1 MNIFFGII
9 IGLIILMLL
18 VVAHEFGHFIMAC
31 RNGVRVLE
39 FGIGFAPRA
48 IAWVK
53 KPVEQKDKDGKPLLD
68 EKGQPITKLKW
79 TRIPKKDWK
88 KPQDSLIFSLNWLP
102 IGGFCAMDGESDA
115 DTRKGTFGAASFW
128 GKTKIL
134 FGGVAMNWLV
144 AFVILTVLALTG
156 MPQFLDHQFYL
167 GQDAKTIDVSRSV
180 VVDKVVEGSPADKA
194 GFEEGDEIIAIE
206 GETVSSAA
214 IISQYGKDHAGET
227 VTYRVRRENRDPVQ
241 QQCIPGDP
249 AICQLPPEVVEK
261 DLTAELNPADSEY
274 SLGVSMASY
283 GQTFIRSTWSA
294 PIVGLGVTAQIT
306 GETFKSLG
314 QLVWNLVSGVFRQFS
329 FNDTVREEGRE
340 DLAAAGDSVSG
351 PVGIIGVIFPLFA
364 STGAANLA
372 FLAALISISL
382 ACMNVLPIPALD
394 GGRWLIIAIYK
405 LRRKKLTKETE
416 EKIVSRAFMVLL
428 ALIVLITVLD
438 IIKLF

>member
-1 MNIFFGII
+1 MNIVFGII
-9 IGLIILMLL
+9 IGLVILMLL
-18 VVAHEFGHFIMAC
+18 VVAHEFGHFIMAR

-68 EKGQPITKLKW
+68 ADGKPITKLKW
-79 TRIPKKDWK
+79 VKIPKKDWN
-88 KPQDSLIFSLNWLP
+88 KPQDSMVFSLNWLP

-115 DTRKGTFGAASFW
+115 DRRKGTFGAASFW

-156 MPQFLDHQFYL
+156 MPQFLEHQFYL
-167 GQDAKTIDVSRSV
+167 GQDAQQIDVSRNV
-180 VVDKVVEGSPADKA
+180 VVDKVVEGSPADEA
-194 GFEEGDEIIAIE
+194 GFESGDEIIAIE
-206 GETVSSAA
+206 GETVSSATV
-214 IISQYGKDHAGET
+214 ISQYGKDHAGET
-227 VTYRVRRENRDPVQ
+227 VKYKIKRGE
-241 QQCIPGDP
+241 
-249 AICQLPPEVVEK
+249 EEK
-261 DLTAELNPADSEY
+261 ELTANLNPADSEY
-274 SLGVSMASY
+274 ALGVSMASY

-314 QLVWNLVSGVFRQFS
+314 QLVWNLISGVFRQFS
-329 FNDTVREEGRE
+329 PNDTVREEGRE

-351 PVGIIGVIFPLFA
+351 PVGIIGVIFPTFA
-364 STGAANLA
+364 STGISNLA
-372 FLAALISISL
+372 FLAALISVSL

-428 ALIVLITVLD
+428 ALIAIITILD

>member
-1 MNIFFGII
+1 MNIVFGII

-18 VVAHEFGHFIMAC
+18 VVAHEFGHFIMAR

-53 KPVEQKDKDGKPLLD
+53 KPVEQKDEDGKPLLGAD
-68 EKGQPITKLKW
+68 GKPITKLKW
-79 TRIPKKDWK
+79 VKIPKKDWS
-88 KPQDSLIFSLNWLP
+88 KPQDSMVFSLNWLP

-115 DTRKGTFGAASFW
+115 DRRKGTFGAASFW

-156 MPQFLDHQFYL
+156 MPQFLEHQFYL
-167 GQDAKTIDVSRSV
+167 GQDAQQIDVSRSV
-180 VVDKVVEGSPADKA
+180 VVDKVVEGSPADEA
-194 GFEEGDEIIAIE
+194 GFESGDEIIAIE

-214 IISQYGKDHAGET
+214 VISQYGKDHAGET
-227 VTYRVRRENRDPVQ
+227 VKYKIKRGE
-241 QQCIPGDP
+241 
-249 AICQLPPEVVEK
+249 EEK
-261 DLTAELNPADSEY
+261 ELTANLNPADSEY
-274 SLGVSMASY
+274 ALGVSMASY

-306 GETFKSLG
+306 GETFKSIG
-314 QLVWNLVSGVFRQFS
+314 QLVWNLISGVFRQFS
-329 FNDTVREEGRE
+329 PNDTVREEGRE

-351 PVGIIGVIFPLFA
+351 PVGIIGVIFPTFA
-364 STGAANLA
+364 STGISNLA
-372 FLAALISISL
+372 FLAALISVSL

-428 ALIVLITVLD
+428 TLIAIITILD

>member
-1 MNIFFGII
+1 MNIVFGII

-18 VVAHEFGHFIMAC
+18 VVAHEFGHFIMC
-31 RNGVRVLE
+31 KRNGVRVLE

-53 KPVEQKDKDGKPLLD
+53 KPVEQKDKDGKHILD
-68 EKGQPITKLKW
+68 ENGQPVTKLKW
-79 TRIPKKDWK
+79 IRIPKKDWK
-88 KPQDSLIFSLNWLP
+88 KPQDSMIFSLNWLP

-115 DTRKGTFGAASFW
+115 DTRKGTFGAATFW

-144 AFVILTVLALTG
+144 AFILLTVLAFTG
-156 MPQFLDHQFYL
+156 MPQFLEHQFYL
-167 GQDAKTIDVSRSV
+167 GQDAQTIDVSRSV
-180 VVDKVVEGSPADKA
+180 IVDKVVENSPAAEA
-194 GFEEGDEIIAIE
+194 GFEPGDEIIAIE
-206 GETVSSAA
+206 GETVTSAA
-214 IISQYGKDHAGET
+214 AISQYGKDHAGET
-227 VTYRVRRENRDPVQ
+227 IKYTVRRDDTEQN
-241 QQCIPGDP
+241 
-249 AICQLPPEVVEK
+249 
-261 DLTAELNPADSEY
+261 LTAKLNPADADY
-274 SLGVSMASY
+274 ALGISMASY

-329 FNDTVREEGRE
+329 PNDTIREEGLS

-351 PVGIIGVIFPLFA
+351 PVGIIGTIFPAFA
-364 STGAANLA
+364 STGAANLT

-428 ALIVLITVLD
+428 FLIAVITILD

>member
-1 MNIFFGII
+1 MNIVFGII
-9 IGLIILMLL
+9 IGLVILMLL
-18 VVAHEFGHFIMAC
+18 VVAHEFGHFIMAR

-53 KPVEQKDKDGKPLLD
+53 KPVERKDKDGKPILD
-68 EKGQPITKLKW
+68 ENGQPVTKLKW
-79 TRIPKKDWK
+79 VRIPKKDWK
-88 KPQDSLIFSLNWLP
+88 KPQDSMIFSLNWLP

-115 DTRKGTFGAASFW
+115 DTRKGTFGAATFW

-144 AFVILTVLALTG
+144 AFVLLTVLAFTG
-156 MPQFLDHQFYL
+156 MPQFLEHQFCL
-167 GQDAKTIDVSRSV
+167 GQDAQTIDVSRSV
-180 VVDKVVEGSPADKA
+180 VVDKVVENSPAAEA
-194 GFEEGDEIIAIE
+194 GFQPGDEIIAIE
-206 GETVSSAA
+206 GEAVSSATV
-214 IISQYGKDHAGET
+214 ISQYGKDHAGET
-227 VTYRVRRENRDPVQ
+227 IKYTVRRDNAEQN
-241 QQCIPGDP
+241 
-249 AICQLPPEVVEK
+249 
-261 DLTAELNPADSEY
+261 LTAKLNPADADY
-274 SLGVSMASY
+274 TLGISMASY

-329 FNDTVREEGRE
+329 PNDTVREEGRN

-351 PVGIIGVIFPLFA
+351 PVGIIGTIFPAFA
-364 STGAANLA
+364 STGAANLT

-428 ALIVLITVLD
+428 FLIAVITILD

>member
-1 MNIFFGII
+1 MNIVFGII
-9 IGLIILMLL
+9 IGLVILMLL
-18 VVAHEFGHFIMAC
+18 VVAHEFGHFIMAR

-53 KPVEQKDKDGKPLLD
+53 KPVEQKDKDGKPLLGAD
-68 EKGQPITKLKW
+68 GKPVTKLKW
-79 TRIPKKDWK
+79 VKIPKKDWS
-88 KPQDSLIFSLNWLP
+88 KPQDSMIFSLNWLP

-115 DTRKGTFGAASFW
+115 DRRKGTFGAASFW

-156 MPQFLDHQFYL
+156 MPQFLEHQFYL
-167 GQDAKTIDVSRSV
+167 GQDAQQIDVSRNV
-180 VVDKVVEGSPADKA
+180 VVDKVVEGSPADEA
-194 GFEEGDEIIAIE
+194 GFESGDEIIAIE

-214 IISQYGKDHAGET
+214 VISQYGKDHAGET
-227 VTYRVRRENRDPVQ
+227 VKYKIKRGE
-241 QQCIPGDP
+241 
-249 AICQLPPEVVEK
+249 EEK
-261 DLTAELNPADSEY
+261 ELTANLNPADSEY
-274 SLGVSMASY
+274 ALGVSMASY

-314 QLVWNLVSGVFRQFS
+314 QLVWNLISGVFRQFS
-329 FNDTVREEGRE
+329 PNDTVREEGRE

-351 PVGIIGVIFPLFA
+351 PVGIIGVIFPTFA
-364 STGAANLA
+364 STGISNLA
-372 FLAALISISL
+372 FLAALISVSL

-428 ALIVLITVLD
+428 ALIAIITILD

>member
-1 MNIFFGII
+1 MNIVFGII
-9 IGLIILMLL
+9 IGLVILMLL
-18 VVAHEFGHFIMAC
+18 VVAHEFGHFIMAR

-53 KPVEQKDKDGKPLLD
+53 KPVEQKDKDGKPILD
-68 EKGQPITKLKW
+68 EKSQPITKLKW
-79 TRIPKKDWK
+79 VRIPKKDWG
-88 KPQDSLIFSLNWLP
+88 KPQDSMIFSLNWLP

-115 DTRKGTFGAASFW
+115 DTRKGTFGAATFW

-144 AFVILTVLALTG
+144 AFVLLTALAFTG
-156 MPQFLDHQFYL
+156 MPQFLEHQFYL
-167 GQDAKTIDVSRSV
+167 GQDAQTIDVSRSV
-180 VVDKVVEGSPADKA
+180 VVDKVVENSPAAEA
-194 GFEEGDEIIAIE
+194 GFEKGDEIIAIE

-214 IISQYGKDHAGET
+214 VISQYGKDHAGET
-227 VTYRVRRENRDPVQ
+227 VNYLVRRQVTEEV
-241 QQCIPGDP
+241 QCIQAPCDP
-249 AICQLPPEVVEK
+249 IEATVEK
-261 DLTAELNPADSEY
+261 NLTAKLNPADAEY
-274 SLGVSMASY
+274 ALGISMASY

-329 FNDTVREEGRE
+329 PDDTVREEGRS

-351 PVGIIGVIFPLFA
+351 PVGIIGTIFPAFA
-364 STGAANLA
+364 STGAANLT
-372 FLAALISISL
+372 FLAALISVSL

-416 EKIVSRAFMVLL
+416 ERIVSRAFMVLL
-428 ALIVLITVLD
+428 FLIAIITILD

>member
-1 MNIFFGII
+1 
-9 IGLIILMLL
+9 
-18 VVAHEFGHFIMAC
+18 MAR

-68 EKGQPITKLKW
+68 ADGKPIMKLKW
-79 TRIPKKDWK
+79 VKIPKKDWN
-88 KPQDSLIFSLNWLP
+88 KPQDSMIFSLNWLP

-115 DTRKGTFGAASFW
+115 DRRKGTFGAASFW

-156 MPQFLDHQFYL
+156 MPQFLEHQFYL
-167 GQDAKTIDVSRSV
+167 GQDAQQVDVSRSV
-180 VVDKVVEGSPADKA
+180 VVDKVVEGSPADEA
-194 GFEEGDEIIAIE
+194 GFESGDEIIAIE

-214 IISQYGKDHAGET
+214 VISQYGKDHAGET
-227 VTYRVRRENRDPVQ
+227 VKYKIKRGE
-241 QQCIPGDP
+241 
-249 AICQLPPEVVEK
+249 EEK
-261 DLTAELNPADSEY
+261 ELTANLNPADSEY
-274 SLGVSMASY
+274 ALGVSMASY

-314 QLVWNLVSGVFRQFS
+314 QLVWNLVSGIFRQFS
-329 FNDTVREEGRE
+329 PNDTVREEGRE

-351 PVGIIGVIFPLFA
+351 PVGIIGVIFPTFA
-364 STGAANLA
+364 STGISNLA
-372 FLAALISISL
+372 FLAALISVSL

-428 ALIVLITVLD
+428 TLIAIITILD